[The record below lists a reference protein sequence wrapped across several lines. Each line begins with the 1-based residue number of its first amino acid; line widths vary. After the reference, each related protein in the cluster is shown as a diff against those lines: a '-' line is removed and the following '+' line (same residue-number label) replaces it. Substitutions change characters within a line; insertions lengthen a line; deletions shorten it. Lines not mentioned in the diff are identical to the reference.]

1 MQVSKIEHKLIKSFS
16 KILKIKNNKEII
28 NSSMQN
34 CKKWDS
40 LNHLRLILEI
50 EKNFNYSFKIKQ
62 IPNLRSFKIILLELK
77 KK

>member
-1 MQVSKIEHKLIKSFS
+1 MQVSKIENKLIKSFS
-16 KILKIKNNKEII
+16 KILKIKNNKEIS
-28 NSSMQN
+28 NLSMQN

-50 EKNFNYSFKIKQ
+50 EKNFNYSFKINQ